1 MKVKLIVLSLLILLA
16 VPAVAQDISYRISG
30 SAGLSNIDGQ
40 NNLTI
45 GGGLERI
52 WPSGAAVS
60 TRISYFGSPLASNSG
75 TVSPGFSWYLTQG
88 GKVEA
93 FAFGRYNA
101 AVTQSD
107 GFSGGGG
114 VNLFLFS
121 KPKNLGFRLE
131 VGDDVTFDGQ
141 QAAGFKVGIVF
152 RF

>member
-1 MKVKLIVLSLLILLA
+1 MKVKLIVVSLFVLLA
-16 VPAVAQDISYRISG
+16 VPAAAQDISYRISG

-40 NNLTI
+40 NNLTV

-52 WPSGAAVS
+52 WANGAAVS

-114 VNLFLFS
+114 VNLFLLPS
-121 KPKNLGFRLE
+121 QKNLGLRLE
-131 VGDDVTFDGQ
+131 IGDDVTFDGEQ
-141 QAAGFKVGIVF
+141 SHGFKAGVVF